1 MTPFLKALG
10 YMDEDLF
17 WVPISGLTGANIVEP
32 VEKST
37 CNWFNG
43 PTLLDILDN
52 MPIEP
57 RNCEA
62 PVRVPV
68 LDKMKEGN
76 RSIVFGKVEQGTVRL
91 GDRLALSPNNF
102 PCQVLNIV
110 NDKQQQVPYGRAGD
124 NV

>member
-1 MTPFLKALG
+1 LTALG
-10 YMDEDLF
+10 YQNDDLF

-32 VEKST
+32 VDKSV
-37 CNWFNG
+37 CSWFSG

-57 RNCEA
+57 RNSEA
-62 PVRVPV
+62 PLRVPI
-68 LDKMKEGN
+68 LDKMKDGN
-76 RSIVFGKVEQGTVRL
+76 RSIIFGKVEQGTVRL
-91 GDRLALSPNNF
+91 GDRLALSPSAL
-102 PCQVLNIV
+102 PCQVLNII